1 MTTESHQVIANC
13 RCGRIKGSRVGDVLA
28 FKGIP
33 YALPPV
39 GARRFRPPEAVP
51 PWTGVLNATA
61 FGSIAPQWP
70 TPLEELHGTTKL
82 PQSEDCLTL
91 NAWTP
96 ACDAARRPVLVWIH
110 GGSFLTGC
118 GQASIYDGTS
128 FAAHEDVVLVTLN
141 YRLNAFGFLHLAGL
155 IEQEDDSTN
164 QGLLDQVQALVW
176 VRDNIQALG
185 GDPDNVTVAGESAGA
200 MSVGTLLGMPRA
212 VGLFQRAILQSGAC
226 ANSLTAAQASEFTV
240 ALLASAGLQAD
251 EAGLARLRA
260 MKPDEILTHTGAVLQ
275 QRARSRS
282 SADLGFDLGPVV
294 DGVVVPQPPLAAVT
308 SGLSRDVPL
317 MIGTT
322 ADELEVLQIELPSFY
337 AFDQLE
343 LRRRFAHVFGARHEE
358 AWQAYLSATGA
369 GRNPWTLVD
378 CDRFFWWP
386 AMQLAEAQHQA
397 GGAAW
402 LYLFKYPARGFG
414 GRCGAFHLFEVP
426 FVFNTLEQGIAVP
439 ALAGASPTDHALA
452 RVMQHT
458 WATFARTGNPNH
470 ASLPVWEPYQPQTRR
485 TLLFDQ
491 QITVATDPDRD
502 RRLLM
507 TEAKSGS
514 SPAVIAR

>member
-1 MTTESHQVIANC
+1 MTTTSNVVNADC
-13 RCGRIKGSRVGDVLA
+13 RCGRIQGSRVGEVLV
-28 FKGIP
+28 FRGIP
-33 YALPPV
+33 YAMPPV
-39 GARRFRPPEAVP
+39 GARRFRPPEAVT
-51 PWTGVLNATA
+51 PWTGVLDATA

-91 NAWTP
+91 NVWTP
-96 ACDAARRPVLVWIH
+96 SCDAARRPVLVWIH

-118 GQASIYDGTS
+118 GQASIYDGAS
-128 FAAHEDVVLVTLN
+128 FAAHEDVVLVTIN
-141 YRLNAFGFLHLAGL
+141 YRLNVFGFLHLAGL
-155 IEQEDDSTN
+155 IEHEDGTN
-164 QGLLDQVQALVW
+164 QGPLDQVQALVW
-176 VRDNIQALG
+176 VRDNIHALG
-185 GDPDNVTVAGESAGA
+185 GDPDNVTIAGESAGA

-212 VGLFQRAILQSGAC
+212 AGLFQRAILQSGAC
-226 ANSLTAAQASEFTV
+226 ANSLTAARASEFTI
-240 ALLASAGLQAD
+240 ALFAAAGLQANG
-251 EAGLARLRA
+251 AGLARLRA
-260 MKPDEILTHTGAVLQ
+260 MNPDEMLALTGAVLQ
-275 QRARSRS
+275 QRALSRS

-294 DGVVVPQPPLAAVT
+294 DGVVLPQPPLTAVA

-317 MIGTT
+317 MIGTN

-337 AFDQLE
+337 AFDQQE
-343 LRRRFAHVFGARHEE
+343 LQRRFASVFGARHE
-358 AWQAYLSATGA
+358 QARQTYLSITAA
-369 GRNPWTLVD
+369 GRNPWTQVD
-378 CDRFFWWP
+378 GDRFFWWP

-402 LYLFKYPARGFG
+402 MYLFKYPARGFSG
-414 GRCGAFHLFEVP
+414 ECGAFHLFEVP
-426 FVFNTLEQGIAVP
+426 FVFNTLERGIAVP
-439 ALAGASPTDHALA
+439 ALAGATAADHALA

-491 QITVATDPDRD
+491 QITIATDPDRD

-507 TEAKSGS
+507 NELF
-514 SPAVIAR
+514 SPDRIQT